1 MTDDQ
6 TAAYR
11 ILDASANRAQE
22 AARVVEDYARFGLDD
37 AHLTECVKQWRH
49 GLAATIRRLSGP
61 RRMATRDT
69 AADVGTTIST
79 ASERQRPCARQVAI
93 ANLTRLTE
101 SLRSL
106 EEWAKLA
113 EPGLAAEFEQHR
125 YAAYTL
131 GRAIEITAESR
142 ERLAEARLY
151 VLTDGA
157 ASIEEFSSRI
167 EILVTSGVHVIQ
179 LRDKRLADRVLL
191 DRARRLVAQTRGSK
205 TLAIM
210 NDRPDL
216 AALAQADGVHVGQ
229 EELSVKECRQ
239 IVGPDRLIGVSTHS
253 LDQAQA
259 AVIDGANYIGVGPVF
274 PSRTKSFDHLVGL
287 ELVRQVAQS
296 IRLPAFA
303 IGGIDLA
310 NLDQV
315 LRAGLSRVAVSS
327 AICAAESPALAIK
340 QFLALCD
347 SRENRTV

>member
-37 AHLTECVKQWRH
+37 AHLTECVKSWRH
-49 GLAATIRRLSGP
+49 GLAATIRRLSGS

-79 ASERQRPCARQVAI
+79 ASERQRLDGRQVAI

-106 EEWAKLA
+106 EEWSKLA

-131 GRAIEITAESR
+131 ARAIEITSESL

-157 ASIEEFSSRI
+157 ASIDEFSTRI
-167 EILVTSGVHVIQ
+167 ETLVTSGVHVIQ
-179 LRDKRLADRVLL
+179 LRDKRLADRELL
-191 DRARRLVAQTRGSK
+191 ERGRRLVAQTRGTK
-205 TLAIM
+205 TLSIM

-229 EELSVKECRQ
+229 EELSVKDCRQ
-239 IVGPDRLIGVSTHS
+239 IVGPDRLVGVSTHS
-253 LDQAQA
+253 LDQAQT
-259 AVIDGANYIGVGPVF
+259 AVMDGANYIGVGPVF
-274 PSRTKSFDHLVGL
+274 SSRTKSFDHLAGL

-303 IGGIDLA
+303 IGGIDLS
-310 NLDQV
+310 NLHRV
-315 LRAGLSRVAVSS
+315 LSAGLNRIAVSS
-327 AICAAESPALAIK
+327 AICEAASPATAVKEL
-340 QFLALCD
+340 LALLD
-347 SRENRTV
+347 SRENLAT